1 MYTSF
6 AHLCSLC
13 STGNHKARE
22 EKDEQKYRVG
32 QQTKLQIE
40 SDGNS
45 SREQVWIESDYC
57 LWSMLHE
64 RQWLAVEEDED
75 VTATAAVNHLMWRRR
90 HQQKKACASHRSEKR
105 IASARC
111 GGCNG

>member
-1 MYTSF
+1 
-6 AHLCSLC
+6 
-13 STGNHKARE
+13 
-22 EKDEQKYRVG
+22 
-32 QQTKLQIE
+32 
-40 SDGNS
+40 
-45 SREQVWIESDYC
+45 
-57 LWSMLHE
+57 MLHE